1 MDTSSQA
8 NLPANTA
15 IENSRLKAVF
25 NFFQHIGESDTGKFE
40 VGKDFARPFS
50 VERSN
55 VEEIDLHVRRR
66 FEKHS
71 FLNVGFTG
79 NVKFADAS
87 NRRFDNLDDLL
98 QDSAND
104 KAPEYLSL
112 QWKSFELL
120 DDGKPRLAKVFVIFA
135 TEKRKE
141 SGSAIF
147 SSIGDPTLELRVEGS
162 SDVWTADTFEATK
175 PFCENLC
182 LKAPFSWLRI
192 FGDNSV
198 IMISVL
204 LTLTSTFGYG
214 QIWWRQRQLAKK
226 EIEIEKL
233 LSQFDNLQSSRL
245 QMSKLYEAILDRQH
259 SSNIDFSI
267 ETFPLLIA
275 SMIGA
280 LFLVPRIFSY
290 LYPSSYIFIGIAGR
304 SKQKY
309 INIIRFV
316 VVNVLILG
324 ILLPVIMKYVLE

>member
-1 MDTSSQA
+1 
-8 NLPANTA
+8 
-15 IENSRLKAVF
+15 
-25 NFFQHIGESDTGKFE
+25 
-40 VGKDFARPFS
+40 
-50 VERSN
+50 
-55 VEEIDLHVRRR
+55 
-66 FEKHS
+66 
-71 FLNVGFTG
+71 
-79 NVKFADAS
+79 
-87 NRRFDNLDDLL
+87 
-98 QDSAND
+98 
-104 KAPEYLSL
+104 
-112 QWKSFELL
+112 
-120 DDGKPRLAKVFVIFA
+120 
-135 TEKRKE
+135 
-141 SGSAIF
+141 
-147 SSIGDPTLELRVEGS
+147 
-162 SDVWTADTFEATK
+162 
-175 PFCENLC
+175 
-182 LKAPFSWLRI
+182 
-192 FGDNSV
+192 
-198 IMISVL
+198 MISVL

-324 ILLPVIMKYVLE
+324 MLLPVIMKYVLE